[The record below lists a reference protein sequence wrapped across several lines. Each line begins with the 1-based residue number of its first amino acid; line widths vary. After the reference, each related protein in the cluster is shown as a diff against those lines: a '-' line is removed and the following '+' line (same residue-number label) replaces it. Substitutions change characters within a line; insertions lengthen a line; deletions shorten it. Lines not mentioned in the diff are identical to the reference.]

1 MGGYGRMNIDNV
13 KVSVREFAGSYR
25 DVADSARTTIG
36 LEKVEKEVSEKYM
49 FKMYK
54 AEHSCIRLRQFEV
67 IIDNI
72 PYWVAMHLV
81 RHHQGVEK
89 FVSTQR
95 TDRTGEDREVK
106 SQDAPVKLQLNL
118 NAQAFIN
125 ISRKRLCCQASKETR
140 EIWNKI
146 LLELSDIDYPLYRS
160 CVAECVYRG
169 HCPEYKPCGYT
180 KTALYNI
187 ELENY
192 RTAIDEF

>member
-1 MGGYGRMNIDNV
+1 MADLGNV
-13 KVSVREFAGSYR
+13 KVTVKDVGATYR
-25 DVADSARTTIG
+25 DVADACRTTIG
-36 LEKVEKEVSEKYM
+36 LEESDKPVSEKYM
-49 FKMYK
+49 LQMYRC
-54 AEHSCIRLRQFEV
+54 EHSPIRLREFKVVVE
-67 IIDNI
+67 NC
-72 PYWVAMHLV
+72 PSWVATHFC
-81 RHHQGVEK
+81 RHHIGIEK

-95 TDRTGEDREVK
+95 TDRTNVNRDKEP
-106 SQDAPVKLQLNL
+106 QDAPVRLQMQI

-125 ISRKRLCCQASKETR
+125 ISRKRLCTQASSETR
-140 EIWNKI
+140 KIWIMI
-146 LLELSDIDYPLYRS
+146 LEELAEIDYPLYRS

>member
-1 MGGYGRMNIDNV
+1 MADLSNV
-13 KVSVREFAGSYR
+13 KVTVKDVGATYR
-25 DVADSARTTIG
+25 DVADACRTTIG
-36 LEKVEKEVSEKYM
+36 LQESDKPVSEKYM
-49 FKMYK
+49 LQMYR
-54 AEHSCIRLRQFEV
+54 AEHSPTRLREFKVVVE
-67 IIDNI
+67 NC
-72 PYWVAMHLV
+72 PSWVATHFC
-81 RHHQGVEK
+81 RHHIGIEK

-95 TDRTGEDREVK
+95 TDRTNVNRDKEP
-106 SQDAPVKLQLNL
+106 QDAPVRLQMQI

-125 ISRKRLCCQASKETR
+125 ISRKRLCSQASKETR

-180 KTALYNI
+180 NSPLYHV

>member
-1 MGGYGRMNIDNV
+1 MLQM
-13 KVSVREFAGSYR
+13 YR
-25 DVADSARTTIG
+25 C
-36 LEKVEKEVSEKYM
+36 
-49 FKMYK
+49 
-54 AEHSCIRLRQFEV
+54 EHSPIRLREFKVVVE
-67 IIDNI
+67 NC
-72 PYWVAMHLV
+72 PSWVATHFC
-81 RHHQGVEK
+81 RHHIGIEK

-95 TDRTGEDREVK
+95 TDRTNVNRDKEP
-106 SQDAPVKLQLNL
+106 QDAPVRLQMQI

-125 ISRKRLCCQASKETR
+125 ISRKRLCSQASKETR

-180 KTALYNI
+180 NSPLYHI